1 MKAATVLLAATKRN
15 GIKVWVLWHEM
26 ENVLS
31 LQQAKLMEPL
41 TLKPG
46 TALEFSLHKYILDLQ
61 GFNNIYIESYRGG
74 MNITL
79 KW

>member
-1 MKAATVLLAATKRN
+1 MKAATVPLAATKRN
-15 GIKVWVLWHEM
+15 GIKLWVLWVEM

-46 TALEFSLHKYILDLQ
+46 TALEFSLHKYILDL
-61 GFNNIYIESYRGG
+61 
-74 MNITL
+74 
-79 KW
+79 